1 MTVFYISTALFVLLT
16 ILLVE
21 KKPKKFLKNISLTV
35 LISSTALICLFV
47 LLYFLGNNFWA
58 LFEKFHYV
66 FFPQGN
72 WAFPEGSLI
81 ITIFPFGFFS
91 DFFFKLITVSLITA
105 GILLAGAIAGTVA
118 ANSRTKIRN

>member
-1 MTVFYISTALFVLLT
+1 MTIFYISIALFVLLA
-16 ILLVE
+16 ILLIE
-21 KKPKKFLKNISLTV
+21 KKPKKILKNISLTV
-35 LISSTALICLFV
+35 LISSAVLICLFV

-91 DFFFKLITVSLITA
+91 DFFFKLITVSLIIA

-118 ANSRTKIRN
+118 ANSKAKIRN